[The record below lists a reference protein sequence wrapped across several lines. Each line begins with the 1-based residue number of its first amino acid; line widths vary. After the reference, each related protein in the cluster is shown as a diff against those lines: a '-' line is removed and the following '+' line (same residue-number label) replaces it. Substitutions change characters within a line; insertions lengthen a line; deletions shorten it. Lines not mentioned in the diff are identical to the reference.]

1 MKLSCSNRIRII
13 LVLSILIAFQSS
25 IRDIIAESKLYFST
39 KESNRFI
46 MHDNKFKEL
55 TRILPDFS
63 TVGYFTDQD
72 DSELNKLEAFGLTQ
86 YALAPVILVNNT
98 EPQLIVAHFYKP
110 ININR
115 FCEENNYRLLN
126 DFDNGVMLLSQREE

>member
-1 MKLSCSNRIRII
+1 MKLSYSNRIKII
-13 LVLSILIAFQSS
+13 VVLSILVAFQSS
-25 IRDIIAESKLYFST
+25 IKDLIAESGRYFRT
-39 KESNRFI
+39 EKCNRFI
-46 MHDNKFKEL
+46 TYDNKFKEL
-55 TRILPDFS
+55 TRILPHFI

-98 EPQLIVAHFYKP
+98 EPQLIVGHFYRP
-110 ININR
+110 IIKKM

-126 DFDNGVMLLSQREE
+126 DFDNGVILLSKRAE